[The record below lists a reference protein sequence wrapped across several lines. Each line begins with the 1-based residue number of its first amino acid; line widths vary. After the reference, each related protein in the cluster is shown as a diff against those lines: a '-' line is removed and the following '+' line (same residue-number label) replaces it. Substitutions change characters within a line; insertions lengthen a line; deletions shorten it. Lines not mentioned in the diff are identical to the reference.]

1 MNVQC
6 SGGSKNFAKET
17 RASDTRNI
25 VAGHRKVTMT
35 NWEQS
40 LKLISYNY
48 MRSCRRTKRWLFYG
62 CLAFEANQKG
72 EKAKWVPYE
81 LTTNKK
87 RIEVLSSPT
96 LCHHNEPFL
105 NWIVM
110 CDEKW
115 ISQDNGDNQLSDWTE
130 KKLQSTSQSQTC
142 IKKRLWS
149 LFGGLLLVWP
159 TAAFWIPVK
168 PLQLRRRLSKSVR
181 ITKNCNACSWSTE
194 WAQFFSMTMLNCTSQ
209 KQCFKSWTNWATK
222 FCLIHLSSYQPTTS
236 TTFCRQK
243 LSTTSRRQKMLSKN
257 WMNFEAPIFMLQE

>member
-1 MNVQC
+1 M
-6 SGGSKNFAKET
+6 
-17 RASDTRNI
+17 
-25 VAGHRKVTMT
+25 
-35 NWEQS
+35 
-40 LKLISYNY
+40 
-48 MRSCRRTKRWLFYG
+48 
-62 CLAFEANQKG
+62 
-72 EKAKWVPYE
+72 
-81 LTTNKK
+81 
-87 RIEVLSSPT
+87 SSSSI
-96 LCHHNEPFL
+96 LLNNSEPFL
-105 NWIVM
+105 DWIAM
-110 CDEKW
+110 CNEKW
-115 ISQDNGDNQLSDWTE
+115 VVYDNWRWPVQCGWTE
-130 KKLQSTSQSQTC
+130 KKLQSSSQSWTC
-142 IKKRLWS
+142 TQKWSWS
-149 LFGGLLLVWP
+149 LFGSLLSIWS